1 MSYTTTPRDFR
12 DKDAAYRGLVRDLGA
27 LLEGEPDAIANAAN
41 TAALLFDALPDINW
55 AGVYFLKG
63 GELVVGPFQGKPACV
78 RIALGRGACGTAAAR
93 RETLIVDDVHA
104 FPGHIVCD
112 PASRSEIVVPLVSG
126 ARLLGVL
133 DIDSPRPGRFDAA
146 DARGLESLAARLV
159 AAIAQPRDAGSE

>member
-1 MSYTTTPRDFR
+1 MSHTTTPRDFR

-41 TAALLFDALPDINW
+41 TAALLFDALPEINW

-93 RETLIVDDVHA
+93 RETLIVDDVHS

-112 PASRSEIVVPLVSG
+112 PASRSEIVVPLVAG

-133 DIDSPRPGRFDAA
+133 DIDSPRLGRFDAA